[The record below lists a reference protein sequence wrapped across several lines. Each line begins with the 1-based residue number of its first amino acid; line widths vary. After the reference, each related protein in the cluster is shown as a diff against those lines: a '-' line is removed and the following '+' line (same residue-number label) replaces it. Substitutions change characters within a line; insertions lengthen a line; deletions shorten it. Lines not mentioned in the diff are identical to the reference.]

1 MGVVLKDKLARAK
14 AKDTMEYLLSL
25 DDMGPVFVFTSTNTA
40 NSFCQR
46 VFNNAAIELKGVQ
59 AASIVLCVTSLTTP
73 TEPLIGR
80 SMSPVR
86 AGNSVQKKAIP
97 IRVQTTPTKPVI
109 VRSMSPVRAGNKLD
123 YLRYQSPVV
132 KKATPVRVLSPCIK
146 DALRRMEETSLRLLE
161 EQNKR
166 LLEEQ
171 KKELRQTNR
180 LKAKAA
186 WAAAHATKQTAE
198 VELVE

>member
-1 MGVVLKDKLARAK
+1 
-14 AKDTMEYLLSL
+14 
-25 DDMGPVFVFTSTNTA
+25 
-40 NSFCQR
+40 
-46 VFNNAAIELKGVQ
+46 
-59 AASIVLCVTSLTTP
+59 
-73 TEPLIGR
+73 
-80 SMSPVR
+80 MS
-86 AGNSVQKKAIP
+86 
-97 IRVQTTPTKPVI
+97 
-109 VRSMSPVRAGNKLD
+109 
-123 YLRYQSPVV
+123 
-132 KKATPVRVLSPCIK
+132 VRVLSPCIK

-186 WAAAHATKQTAE
+186 WAAAHATKQTAD